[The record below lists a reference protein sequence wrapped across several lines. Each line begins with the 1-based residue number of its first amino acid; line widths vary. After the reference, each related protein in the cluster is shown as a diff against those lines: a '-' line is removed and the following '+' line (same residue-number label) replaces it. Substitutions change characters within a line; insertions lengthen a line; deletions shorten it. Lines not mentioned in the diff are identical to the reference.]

1 MVLRVLVTMHFL
13 LYDVAM
19 NSFTSM
25 MLDTQSVSASRMK
38 ALTVRKQPE
47 QTVNDINVK
56 SITTNLQIEILE
68 YQLRLDIIFLSQT
81 TMSLQK
87 YT

>member
-1 MVLRVLVTMHFL
+1 
-13 LYDVAM
+13 M
-19 NSFTSM
+19 NSSTSM
-25 MLDTQSVSASRMK
+25 MLNTQSVSSSRVK

-87 YT
+87 YA